1 MPLPAAG
8 EFIVTIISD
17 MDDTNRQQNSV
28 MYVEAAE
35 PTTMI
40 ECDVGGGTADHAIE
54 ISDEDV
60 DASCSSEQSQE
71 PDHKRKRKRGSKC
84 KFKAQPQEEE
94 QEEVSEAAEQIDVIE
109 EYIMEEDEN
118 PLMCIFCKTEF
129 DTSIDL
135 KQHYWIEH
143 ELDDVSAKQQQQQ
156 QPSTTTATTM
166 TRKRVDMIRELFDL
180 TCELCTAQPFQ
191 NHNILKEHYDKVH
204 QMRRMYI
211 VCRTCNIKV
220 KTVPSALNEHIRWH
234 VEPDFLR

>member
-17 MDDTNRQQNSV
+17 MDDTNQQQNSV
-28 MYVEAAE
+28 MYVESAE
-35 PTTMI
+35 SATMV
-40 ECDVGGGTADHAIE
+40 ECDADPPIE
-54 ISDEDV
+54 ISDED
-60 DASCSSEQSQE
+60 AIAHGSCSSEE
-71 PDHKRKRKRGSKC
+71 AYAPDHKRKRKRSSQC
-84 KFKAQPQEEE
+84 KFKPQQQEELSQAVE
-94 QEEVSEAAEQIDVIE
+94 QVDVIE
-109 EYIMEEDEN
+109 EYVMDEEDN

-129 DTSIDL
+129 DTTLDL

-156 QPSTTTATTM
+156 QPSTTAATTTTTMTM